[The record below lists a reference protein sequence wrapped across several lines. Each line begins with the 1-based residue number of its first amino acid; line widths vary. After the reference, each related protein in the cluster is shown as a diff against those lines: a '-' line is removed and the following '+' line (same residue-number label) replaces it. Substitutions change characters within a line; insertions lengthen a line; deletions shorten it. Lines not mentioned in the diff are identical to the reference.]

1 MAGTVERLNLW
12 SGGSTR
18 WAAAF
23 LVAGLT
29 WAVLAEAVSVD
40 GGEPV
45 ENAVLDGL
53 AGASFTVAGA
63 VALLRRP
70 GNRIG
75 PLMLAVGFT
84 WFFGNFTAV
93 HSAWPWAFAYTFEAV
108 SACFIVWLILA
119 YPTGFLPS
127 KRQAG
132 LVVAVA
138 VTAVLSGILRTL
150 SAHFLV
156 YSGCTWCVRNPV
168 PVIDNEGFHAAVEDA
183 FDIVGAALAVVVFAT
198 VVARWH
204 RATPAER
211 RALRALW
218 IASGLLA
225 LSYVAILLDQ
235 LLTLGANARPTFWS
249 QHILVAAVPI
259 VFLAGLLRL
268 KLARG
273 AVGRLLLEIE
283 ETPSHGALRN
293 SLAAALRDP
302 SIEVAYAVDS
312 GGFVDA
318 DGHGV
323 TLPGPGSGRA
333 ITYLDREGG
342 RLGAL
347 VHDPVLVEQ
356 PELLSS
362 VVAAARLALTNER
375 LQALVRAQLEEVR
388 ASRLRI
394 IEAADTE
401 RRRIER
407 NLHDGAQQRLIG
419 LRIAIQLA
427 RGRAAAT
434 SDGSDALALD
444 EIDSEVLETIEEL
457 RRLAHGLHPA
467 VLEDGSLADALDGL
481 VLRAGLPVTVEAT
494 PDRPLAASVEAA
506 AYYVV
511 AESLSNAMKHSG
523 ATQVTIEARCQPDGL
538 HVRVADDGEGGAS
551 IEPGGGLA
559 GLRDRVEAL
568 RGQLDVVSS
577 PRGGTVVH
585 AAIPC
590 E

>member
-1 MAGTVERLNLW
+1 
-12 SGGSTR
+12 
-18 WAAAF
+18 
-23 LVAGLT
+23 
-29 WAVLAEAVSVD
+29 
-40 GGEPV
+40 
-45 ENAVLDGL
+45 
-53 AGASFTVAGA
+53 
-63 VALLRRP
+63 
-70 GNRIG
+70 
-75 PLMLAVGFT
+75 
-84 WFFGNFTAV
+84 
-93 HSAWPWAFAYTFEAV
+93 
-108 SACFIVWLILA
+108 
-119 YPTGFLPS
+119 
-127 KRQAG
+127 
-132 LVVAVA
+132 
-138 VTAVLSGILRTL
+138 
-150 SAHFLV
+150 
-156 YSGCTWCVRNPV
+156 
-168 PVIDNEGFHAAVEDA
+168 
-183 FDIVGAALAVVVFAT
+183 
-198 VVARWH
+198 
-204 RATPAER
+204 
-211 RALRALW
+211 
-218 IASGLLA
+218 
-225 LSYVAILLDQ
+225 
-235 LLTLGANARPTFWS
+235 
-249 QHILVAAVPI
+249 
-259 VFLAGLLRL
+259 
-268 KLARG
+268 
-273 AVGRLLLEIE
+273 
-283 ETPSHGALRN
+283 
-293 SLAAALRDP
+293 
-302 SIEVAYAVDS
+302 
-312 GGFVDA
+312 
-318 DGHGV
+318 V

-333 ITYLDREGG
+333 ITYLDRQGG

-427 RGRAAAT
+427 RGRAAAAR
-434 SDGSDALALD
+434 DGSVVPALD
-444 EIDSEVLETIEEL
+444 EIDSEVLGTIEEL

-523 ATQVTIEARCQPDGL
+523 ATQVTIEARCQPDGNI
-538 HVRVADDGEGGAS
+538 HVRVVDDGQGGAT

-577 PRGGTVVH
+577 PVGGTVVH